1 MKKSLKYKK
10 GFTLIELLTVISII
24 SLMASVVLS
33 NVNSAREKGRMAA
46 GMQFEANILHGIGD
60 QLVGEWR
67 FNDGAGLALDTS
79 SFNYNGTVSGATWIA
94 NGGYDGK
101 GVYSFNGSNNYIQT
115 TMPLSLVNKN
125 NWAIT
130 AWVTGDSPTAGW
142 GWIVGESVIPYFL
155 IGKQAGA
162 NALHINIVGCGT
174 YNSISDT
181 AIFDG
186 VYHHVAV
193 VNTNGVL
200 QVYVDAKLKA
210 SLGTSCIPTA
220 TSNMRIGT
228 RSIGEYWNG
237 KIDNV
242 RVYTSSLTS
251 MNIQNIYAQ
260 EKDKYAD
267 SLAIK

>member
-1 MKKSLKYKK
+1 MKQK

-33 NVNSAREKGRMAA
+33 NVNAAREKGRMAA

-67 FNDGAGLALDTS
+67 FNEGVGLALDTS
-79 SFNYNGTVSGATWIA
+79 SFNYNGTVSSATWIS

-101 GVYSFNGSNNYIQT
+101 GAYSFDGSNDYIQT
-115 TMPLSLVNKN
+115 TMPLSLIDKS

-174 YNSISDT
+174 YDSIPDT

-186 VYHHVAV
+186 KYHHVAV

-200 QVYVDAKLKA
+200 QVYVDAQLKA
-210 SLGTSCIPTA
+210 SRGTSCIPTA

-228 RSIGEYWNG
+228 RSLLEYWNG

-242 RVYTSSLTS
+242 RVYTSSLTA
-251 MNIQNIYAQ
+251 MNIQNIYTEEVGGYKEFAV
-260 EKDKYAD
+260 K
-267 SLAIK
+267 